1 VEDELLH
8 AGLVRSELKK
18 AGYDSRDLVH
28 VISGERGLEILQKK
42 AFDLVLFD
50 FPLPGMDVMDL
61 LNKMRGMNLDI
72 PVFMITGQQSV
83 KAAMKAMELGPYD
96 YMSKSDLVTPKQ
108 AAAMLGVTY
117 QTIQNYIHTEKLKS
131 YKTPGGRHRIP
142 REDIMN
148 LGFLDE
154 TPTRSELYRSYVETL
169 GALTDALDARNGIA
183 SGHSKRV
190 AAYVAPLT
198 EQMGLSGE
206 EQESIKLA
214 ALLHDVGKIFISETV
229 LSKPGKLTEQEQ
241 FLIRQHPE
249 IGERIV
255 GGVEFLRATKT
266 FIRHH
271 HERFDGGGYPD
282 GLSYEEIP
290 LGARIISVAEVFD
303 CITSDCAYRPKREIG
318 EAIDEIERCAG
329 AQFDS
334 EIVSIFL
341 ENRENVVRGNYSNPH
356 QEGRSEGY

>member
-1 VEDELLH
+1 MVEDELLH
-8 AGLVRSELKK
+8 AGLVRSELKE
-18 AGYDSRDLVH
+18 AGYDSRDSVH
-28 VISGERGLEILQKK
+28 VISGERGLEILQRE
-42 AFDLVLFD
+42 AFDLVLLD
-50 FPLPGMDVMDL
+50 YPLPGMNVVDVL
-61 LNKMRGMNLDI
+61 KRVRETNLDI
-72 PVFMITGQQSV
+72 PVFLITGQESV
-83 KAAMKAMELGPYD
+83 RVAVKAMELGSYD
-96 YMSKSDLVTPKQ
+96 YILKSDLLSPKQ

-131 YKTPGGRHRIP
+131 YKTPGGRHRIR

-148 LGFLDE
+148 LGCLEE

-214 ALLHDVGKIFISETV
+214 ALLHDVGKIFITETV

-249 IGERIV
+249 IGERII

-318 EAIDEIERCAG
+318 EAIDEMERCAG

-334 EIVSIFL
+334 EIVNIFL
-341 ENRENVVRGNYSNPH
+341 ENREKVVQGSYPNPPV
-356 QEGRSEGY
+356 SPS